1 MHSGFGIPGIQHQQ
15 QGAETAS
22 CAPLL
27 LSINQTHLLDQI
39 HTLPTTQQLFLNQHH
54 HFLPPAHHHY
64 VGGGGGGG
72 TSPAAYF
79 PVNFKLGLS
88 DSICPRNEYKDG
100 SSVSS
105 INDGGDALL
114 RGSEQY
120 EVPEAR
126 QASLGM
132 LHCWNQE
139 DSAIKQPPFWE
150 PLAAEVSNE
159 NSEIVDRQEHLE
171 MNQKEALLN
180 CLESS
185 KSRVQFGELEAIYKR
200 LGTAESNNQT
210 DQTLPVNPHLPV
222 ALIDHGS
229 EASIGEEARKMRKN
243 TKKKKK
249 KKTCSYYDQ
258 LLLNPMAEFFG
269 NLVKQVMDHQEN
281 LHNKFTEVIERLDQE
296 RRARE
301 EAWRNQELAH
311 FEQESAARARE
322 KTLAESREAMI
333 VSYLEKI
340 TGQKINLH
348 TLDPTEI
355 IHANT
360 SDDVGVLH
368 DGAGEGLKLKPLDR
382 RRC

>member
-15 QGAETAS
+15 HQQPLAETAS
-22 CAPLL
+22 CAPVL
-27 LSINQTHLLDQI
+27 LSMNQTHLLEQI

-54 HFLPPAHHHY
+54 HFLQPHQQSRLNHHHHHY
-64 VGGGGGGG
+64 VGGG
-72 TSPAAYF
+72 TAPTAYF

-88 DSICPRNEYKDG
+88 DNICRRNEYKDG
-100 SSVSS
+100 SVSS

-132 LHCWNQE
+132 LHCWQNQE
-139 DSAIKQPPFWE
+139 DSAIKQPPLWE

-171 MNQKEALLN
+171 MNQKEALIN

-210 DQTLPVNPHLPV
+210 GPSSETLPVNPNRPV
-222 ALIDHGS
+222 GLIDHGS
-229 EASIGEEARKMRKN
+229 EASIGEEASASLKEASRKKRK
-243 TKKKKK
+243 KKKKK

-281 LHNKFTEVIERLDQE
+281 LHNKFTEVIERLDVE

-340 TGQKINLH
+340 TGWSWRRPEAEAPGP
-348 TLDPTEI
+348 TL
-355 IHANT
+355 
-360 SDDVGVLH
+360 
-368 DGAGEGLKLKPLDR
+368 LKLETVHWE
-382 RRC
+382 

>member
-1 MHSGFGIPGIQHQQ
+1 MCSSSVIHEPNTSSGANPY
-15 QGAETAS
+15 
-22 CAPLL
+22 P
-27 LSINQTHLLDQI
+27 THN
-39 HTLPTTQQLFLNQHH
+39 PTTVPQSTPSLSSA
-54 HFLPPAHHHY
+54 PPAEQAEPPPLRGWGR
-64 VGGGGGGG
+64 GGG
-72 TSPAAYF
+72 AYF

-88 DSICPRNEYKDG
+88 DNICPRNEYKDG
-100 SSVSS
+100 SVSS

-132 LHCWNQE
+132 LHCWQNQE
-139 DSAIKQPPFWE
+139 DSAIKQPPLWE

-210 DQTLPVNPHLPV
+210 GETTLPVNPHLP
-222 ALIDHGS
+222 AGLIDHGS
-229 EASIGEEARKMRKN
+229 EASIGEEASASLQDARKKR
-243 TKKKKK
+243 KKKKK

-269 NLVKQVMDHQEN
+269 NLVNQVMDHQEN
-281 LHNKFTEVIERLDQE
+281 LHNKFTEVIERLDEE
-296 RRARE
+296 RRTRE

-348 TLDPTEI
+348 TFDPTEI
-355 IHANT
+355 THANT
-360 SDDVGVLH
+360 SGDVGVH
-368 DGAGEGLKLKPLDR
+368 DGTREGLKPKPLGR
-382 RRC
+382 